1 MISST
6 DHLHFN
12 CAQRLAEFGQHR
24 VRVGCVAAIG
34 RKRLAGSFNTYRNM
48 AMNVDWNQATRHA
61 EVNCMYM
68 VPWEKKNKTTLY
80 VARIGIYREPRPSF
94 PCEACMDAIVSK
106 EFKAIVYMNDAGE
119 IVKEKL

>member
-34 RKRLAGSFNTYRNM
+34 RKRL
-48 AMNVDWNQATRHA
+48 DWNQATRHA

-68 VPWEKKNKTTLY
+68 VPWEKKDKTTLY
-80 VARIGIYREPRPSF
+80 VARIGIYKEPRPSF
-94 PCEACMDAIVSK
+94 PCEACMDAIVAK
-106 EFKAIVYMNDAGE
+106 GFKAVVYMNDSGE
-119 IVKEKL
+119 IVKEKV